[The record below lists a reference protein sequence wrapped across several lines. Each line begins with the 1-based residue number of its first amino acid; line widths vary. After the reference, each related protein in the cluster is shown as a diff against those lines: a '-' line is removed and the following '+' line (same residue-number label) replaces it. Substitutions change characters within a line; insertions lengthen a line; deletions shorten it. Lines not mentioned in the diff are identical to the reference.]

1 MTPIIACIFGVLLAS
16 WGEHL
21 QDTDE
26 DADHHMIGRWYLAD
40 GISPPAHSLLMATT
54 EHRTTNF
61 HGAAGNL
68 RLDFQTIFFSDP
80 KLFELEIFL
89 STTSKGWM
97 IVSGGMAFGIRR
109 SVLGVHVYI
118 SWGAMR
124 LSRQAQLL

>member
-68 RLDFQTIFFSDP
+68 RLDFETNFFSDT
-80 KLFELEIFL
+80 KFFKLEIFFASQNWGVL
-89 STTSKGWM
+89 GSGRVIDNSLFG
-97 IVSGGMAFGIRR
+97 VRCLVFGSGGQY
-109 SVLGVHVYI
+109 L
-118 SWGAMR
+118 WQ
-124 LSRQAQLL
+124 LSIM